1 MAPRS
6 IAVVG
11 ASHRPDSFG
20 RFVMAN
26 VLSAGFS
33 GEVFAVNPKHR
44 AIDGRPC
51 LPSLQALPQKVDL
64 AVVVTAAR
72 HVPGIVDDA
81 AARGI
86 PTMLVLSPGL
96 CDQGP
101 DVPPDRAG
109 GRAARAPRQGAPAGP
124 ELPGADAAGHRPQRQ
139 LGAHDGAARRHRAGL
154 AVGRGDDGAA
164 RLRVDRRF
172 RLLVGAGHGDRVR
185 RRHRR
190 DPRLPGGRHAD
201 PLDPALRRG
210 HPRRAR
216 FPVERARRVER
227 EARSSC

>member
-1 MAPRS
+1 MSLDAVHYLRPAMAPRS

-26 VLSAGFS
+26 VMSAGFA

-101 DVPPDRAG
+101 DVRKIEQEVVQRARRG
-109 GRAARAPRQGAPAGP
+109 K
-124 ELPGADAAGHRPQRQ
+124 GHRP
-139 LGAHDGAARRHRAGL
+139 
-154 AVGRGDDGAA
+154 
-164 RLRVDRRF
+164 
-172 RLLVGAGHGDRVR
+172 
-185 RRHRR
+185 
-190 DPRLPGGRHAD
+190 
-201 PLDPALRRG
+201 
-210 HPRRAR
+210 
-216 FPVERARRVER
+216 
-227 EARSSC
+227 